1 MAQKEKKMQNII
13 KQINKDLDKLDL
25 FKVNQS
31 FENEKLN
38 DSFNLEK
45 KMIKIKIIVL

>member
-1 MAQKEKKMQNII
+1 MSQKEKKMQNII

-38 DSFNLEK
+38 DIFNL
-45 KMIKIKIIVL
+45 

>member
-1 MAQKEKKMQNII
+1 MAQKEKKMHNII

-38 DSFNLEK
+38 DR
-45 KMIKIKIIVL
+45 VLI